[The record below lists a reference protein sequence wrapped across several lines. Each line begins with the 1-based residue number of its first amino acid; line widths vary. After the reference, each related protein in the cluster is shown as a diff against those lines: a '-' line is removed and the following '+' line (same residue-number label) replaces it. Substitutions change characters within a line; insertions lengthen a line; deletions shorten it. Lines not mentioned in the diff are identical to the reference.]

1 MAGHSSV
8 IDSELSGLSERIR
21 RLEENIQQVIK
32 GKPEVIKT
40 AIVALI
46 SRGHLLIE
54 DVPGVGKTTLAQA
67 LANSVEL
74 SFKRLQF
81 TSDLLPTDILG
92 VSVFDQNSGEFNFKH
107 GPIFANVVF
116 VDEIN
121 RATPKTQS
129 ALLEAMNE
137 SVVTIDGHGYRLPD
151 PFMVVATQNPFE
163 YKGTFPLPENQLD
176 RFLMRVRI
184 GYPDYESEKEIL
196 AKFNSVGFLKG
207 IRPVLTKEELLHLQS
222 MRQQVSID
230 ESLLDYL
237 LSIVKETRNQR
248 YFELGVSPRG
258 AIALKLAAQSRALL
272 DGRTFCIPDDIK
284 QMVVPVLS
292 HRVVLKYEHLPEKG
306 RQEDFLN
313 EVLERVR
320 VPIYIAGAPSL
331 RVRGL

>member
-1 MAGHSSV
+1 MAGHSIV
-8 IDSELSGLSERIR
+8 IDSELSGLSEKIR
-21 RLEENIQQVIK
+21 RLEKNIQQVIK

-67 LANSVEL
+67 LANSVDL

-92 VSVFDQNSGEFNFKH
+92 VSIFDQNTGEFKFKH

-137 SVVTIDGHGYRLPD
+137 SVVTIDGHRYRLPD

-176 RFLMRVRI
+176 RFLIRVRI

-196 AKFNSVGFLKG
+196 IKFDSLGFLNAIK
-207 IRPVLTKEELLHLQS
+207 PVLTKEELLELQS
-222 MRQQVSID
+222 MTQQVSID
-230 ESLLDYL
+230 ESLLDYIL
-237 LSIVKETRNQR
+237 CIVKETRNQK

-258 AIALKLAAQSRALL
+258 AIALKIAAQSRALL

-284 QMVVPVLS
+284 EMVVPVLS
-292 HRVVLKYEHLPEKG
+292 HRVVLKYEHLAEKS
-306 RQEDFLN
+306 RQEDLLN
-313 EVLERVR
+313 EVLERVK
-320 VPIYIAGAPSL
+320 VPI
-331 RVRGL
+331 

>member
-1 MAGHSSV
+1 MAGHSLV
-8 IDSELSGLSERIR
+8 IDSELSGLSEKIR
-21 RLEENIQQVIK
+21 RLEKNIQQVIK

-67 LANSVEL
+67 LANSVDL

-92 VSVFDQNSGEFNFKH
+92 VSIFDQKTGEFNFKH

-176 RFLMRVRI
+176 RFLMRIRI
-184 GYPDYESEKEIL
+184 GYPDYDSEKEIL
-196 AKFNSVGFLKG
+196 VKFTSLGFLDG
-207 IRPVLTKEELLHLQS
+207 ITPVLTKEELLQLQS
-222 MRQQVSID
+222 MTQRVSID

-237 LSIVKETRNQR
+237 LCIVKETRNQK

-272 DGRTFCIPDDIK
+272 DGRAFCIPDDIK
-284 QMVVPVLS
+284 EMVLPVLS
-292 HRVVLKYEHLPEKG
+292 HRVVLKYEHLPEKN
-306 RQEDFLN
+306 RQEDLLN
-313 EVLERVR
+313 EVLERVN
-320 VPIYIAGAPSL
+320 VPI
-331 RVRGL
+331 

>member
-1 MAGHSSV
+1 MAGHRLV
-8 IDSELSGLSERIR
+8 IDSELSGLSEKIR
-21 RLEENIQQVIK
+21 RLEKNIQQVIK

-67 LANSVEL
+67 LANSVDL

-92 VSVFDQNSGEFNFKH
+92 VSIFDQNTGEFKFKH

-137 SVVTIDGHGYRLPD
+137 SVVTIDGHRYRLPD

-176 RFLMRVRI
+176 RFLIRVRI

-196 AKFNSVGFLKG
+196 IKFDSLGFLNAIK
-207 IRPVLTKEELLHLQS
+207 PVLTKEELLELQS
-222 MRQQVSID
+222 MTQQVSID
-230 ESLLDYL
+230 ESLLDYIL
-237 LSIVKETRNQR
+237 CIVKETRNQK

-258 AIALKLAAQSRALL
+258 AIALKIAAQSRALL

-284 QMVVPVLS
+284 EMVVPVLS
-292 HRVVLKYEHLPEKG
+292 HRVVLKYEHLAEKG
-306 RQEDFLN
+306 RQEDLLN
-313 EVLERVR
+313 EVLERVK
-320 VPIYIAGAPSL
+320 VPI
-331 RVRGL
+331 

>member
-1 MAGHSSV
+1 MAGHSLV
-8 IDSELSGLSERIR
+8 NDSEFSGLSEKIR
-21 RLEENIQQVIK
+21 RLETNIQTVIK

-40 AIVALI
+40 AVVALI

-67 LANSVEL
+67 LANSVDL

-92 VSVFDQNSGEFNFKH
+92 VSIFDQNTGEFNFKQ

-137 SVVTIDGHGYRLPD
+137 SIVTIDGFSYRLPD

-176 RFLMRVRI
+176 RFLMRVKI
-184 GYPDYESEKEIL
+184 GYPDYESEMEIL
-196 AKFNSVGFLKG
+196 AKFSSLGFLNG
-207 IRPVLTKEELLHLQS
+207 IKPVLTKDELLQLQS
-222 MRQQVSID
+222 MTQQVSID
-230 ESLLDYL
+230 ESLLDYI
-237 LSIVKETRNQR
+237 LSIVKETRNQK

-258 AIALKLAAQSRALL
+258 AIALKLAAQARALL
-272 DGRTFCIPDDIK
+272 DGRMFCIPDDIK
-284 QMVVPVLS
+284 EMVIPVLS
-292 HRVVLKYEHLPEKG
+292 HRVVLKYEHLPEKR
-306 RQEDFLN
+306 RQEDLLN
-313 EVLERVR
+313 EVLERVK
-320 VPIYIAGAPSL
+320 VPI
-331 RVRGL
+331 

>member
-1 MAGHSSV
+1 MGAVRNTRNVMAGHSLV
-8 IDSELSGLSERIR
+8 TDSELSGLSEKIR
-21 RLEENIQQVIK
+21 RLEKNIQQVIK

-67 LANSVEL
+67 LANSVDL

-92 VSVFDQNSGEFNFKH
+92 VSIFNQNTGEFNFKH

-137 SVVTIDGHGYRLPD
+137 SVVTIDGYSYRLPD

-184 GYPDYESEKEIL
+184 GYPDYESEMEIL
-196 AKFNSVGFLKG
+196 VKFNSLGFLNG
-207 IRPVLTKEELLHLQS
+207 IKPVLTKDELLHLQS
-222 MRQQVSID
+222 MIKQVSID
-230 ESLLDYL
+230 ESLLDYI
-237 LSIVKETRNQR
+237 LSIVKETRNQK

-272 DGRTFCIPDDIK
+272 DGRMFCIPDDIK
-284 QMVVPVLS
+284 EMVIPVLS
-292 HRVVLKYEHLPEKG
+292 HRVVLKYEHLPEKR
-306 RQEDFLN
+306 RQEDLLN
-313 EVLERVR
+313 DVLERVK
-320 VPIYIAGAPSL
+320 VPI
-331 RVRGL
+331 

>member
-1 MAGHSSV
+1 VGAARNTRNVMEGHSLAT
-8 IDSELSGLSERIR
+8 DSDLLGLSEKIR
-21 RLEENIQQVIK
+21 RLEKNIQQVIK

-67 LANSVEL
+67 LANSVDL

-92 VSVFDQNSGEFNFKH
+92 VSIFDQKTGEFNFKH

-137 SVVTIDGHGYRLPD
+137 SVVTIDGYSYRLPD

-184 GYPDYESEKEIL
+184 GYPDYESEMEIL
-196 AKFNSVGFLKG
+196 VKFNSLGFLNG
-207 IRPVLTKEELLHLQS
+207 IKPVLTKEELVQLQS
-222 MRQQVSID
+222 MTQRVSID
-230 ESLLDYL
+230 ESLLDYI
-237 LSIVKETRNQR
+237 LSIVKETRNQK

-272 DGRTFCIPDDIK
+272 DGRSFCIPDDIK
-284 QMVVPVLS
+284 EMVIPVLS
-292 HRVVLKYEHLPEKG
+292 HRVVLKYEHLPEKR
-306 RQEDFLN
+306 RQEDLLN
-313 EVLERVR
+313 EVLERVK
-320 VPIYIAGAPSL
+320 VPI
-331 RVRGL
+331 

>member
-1 MAGHSSV
+1 MVGHSLV
-8 IDSELSGLSERIR
+8 NESEISGLSEKIR
-21 RLEENIQQVIK
+21 RLETNIQQVIK
-32 GKPEVIKT
+32 GKPEAIKT
-40 AIVALI
+40 AVVALI
-46 SRGHLLIE
+46 ARGHLLIE

-67 LANSVEL
+67 LANSVDL

-92 VSVFDQNSGEFNFKH
+92 VSIFDQNTGEFNFKH

-137 SVVTIDGHGYRLPD
+137 SVVTIDGYSYRLPD

-176 RFLMRVRI
+176 RFLIRVRI
-184 GYPDYESEKEIL
+184 GYPDYESEREIL
-196 AKFNSVGFLKG
+196 VQFNSLGFLNG
-207 IRPVLTKEELLHLQS
+207 IKPVLTKDDLLQLQS
-222 MRQQVSID
+222 MTQQVTID
-230 ESLLDYL
+230 ESLLDYI
-237 LSIVKETRNQR
+237 LSIVKETRNQK

-272 DGRTFCIPDDIK
+272 DGRMFCIPDDIK
-284 QMVVPVLS
+284 EMVIPVLS
-292 HRVVLKYEHLPEKG
+292 HRVVLKYEHLPEKR
-306 RQEDFLN
+306 RQEDLLN
-313 EVLERVR
+313 DVLERVK
-320 VPIYIAGAPSL
+320 VPI
-331 RVRGL
+331 

>member
-1 MAGHSSV
+1 MT
-8 IDSELSGLSERIR
+8 DSELLGLSEKIRI
-21 RLEENIQQVIK
+21 LEKNIQQVIK

-40 AIVALI
+40 AIVAII

-67 LANSVEL
+67 LANSVDL

-92 VSVFDQNSGEFNFKH
+92 VSIFDQNTGEFNFKH

-137 SVVTIDGHGYRLPD
+137 SVVTIDGYSHRLPD

-184 GYPDYESEKEIL
+184 GYPDYESEMEIL
-196 AKFNSVGFLKG
+196 VKFNSLGFLNG
-207 IRPVLTKEELLHLQS
+207 IKPVLTKEELLQLQS
-222 MRQQVSID
+222 MTQQVSID
-230 ESLLDYL
+230 ESLLDYI
-237 LSIVKETRNQR
+237 LSIVKETRNQK

-272 DGRTFCIPDDIK
+272 DGRSFCIPDDIK
-284 QMVVPVLS
+284 EMVIPVLS
-292 HRVVLKYEHLPEKG
+292 HRVVLKYEHLPEKR
-306 RQEDFLN
+306 RQEDLLN
-313 EVLERVR
+313 EVLERVN
-320 VPIYIAGAPSL
+320 VPI
-331 RVRGL
+331 

>member
-1 MAGHSSV
+1 MACHSSV
-8 IDSELSGLSERIR
+8 TDSELSGLSEKIR
-21 RLEENIQQVIK
+21 RLEKNIQQLIK
-32 GKPEVIKT
+32 GKPEAIKT

-67 LANSVEL
+67 LAKSVDL

-92 VSVFDQNSGEFNFKH
+92 VSILDQNTGEFNFKH
-107 GPIFANVVF
+107 GPIFANVVL

-137 SVVTIDGHGYRLPD
+137 SVVTVDGHGYRLPD

-196 AKFNSVGFLKG
+196 IKFNPLGSLSLVK
-207 IRPVLTKEELLHLQS
+207 PVLGKDELQYLQN
-222 MRQQVSID
+222 MAQQVSID
-230 ESLLDYL
+230 ESLLDYI
-237 LSIVKETRNQR
+237 LSIVKETRNQK

-284 QMVVPVLS
+284 EMAVPVLS

-306 RQEDFLN
+306 RQEDLLN
-313 EVLERVR
+313 EVLERVK
-320 VPIYIAGAPSL
+320 VPI
-331 RVRGL
+331 

>member
-1 MAGHSSV
+1 MEAGRNTRNVMAGHSLV
-8 IDSELSGLSERIR
+8 NDSEISGLSEKIR
-21 RLEENIQQVIK
+21 RLETNIQQVIK
-32 GKPEVIKT
+32 GKPEVIK
-40 AIVALI
+40 AAVVALI

-67 LANSVEL
+67 LANSVDL

-92 VSVFDQNSGEFNFKH
+92 VSIFDQNTGEFKFKH

-137 SVVTIDGHGYRLPD
+137 SVVTIDGYGYKLPD

-184 GYPDYESEKEIL
+184 GYPDYESEMEIL
-196 AKFNSVGFLKG
+196 VKFNSLGFLNG
-207 IRPVLTKEELLHLQS
+207 IKPVLTKDELLLLQS
-222 MRQQVSID
+222 MTQKVSID
-230 ESLLDYL
+230 ESLLDYI
-237 LSIVKETRNQR
+237 LSIVKETRNQK

-258 AIALKLAAQSRALL
+258 AIALKLAAQSRALF
-272 DGRTFCIPDDIK
+272 DGRMFCIPDDIK
-284 QMVVPVLS
+284 EMVIPVLS
-292 HRVVLKYEHLPEKG
+292 HRVVLKYEHLPEKR
-306 RQEDFLN
+306 RQEDLLN
-313 EVLERVR
+313 DVLERVK
-320 VPIYIAGAPSL
+320 VPI
-331 RVRGL
+331 

>member
-8 IDSELSGLSERIR
+8 TDSELSGLSERIR
-21 RLEENIQQVIK
+21 RLEKNIQQVIK

-67 LANSVEL
+67 LANSVDL

-92 VSVFDQNSGEFNFKH
+92 VSIFDQNTGEFNFKH

-137 SVVTIDGHGYRLPD
+137 SVVTIDGFSHRLPD

-176 RFLMRVRI
+176 RFLMRIRI
-184 GYPDYESEKEIL
+184 GYPDYESEMEIL
-196 AKFNSVGFLKG
+196 IKFNSLGFLNG
-207 IRPVLTKEELLHLQS
+207 IKPVLTKEELLQLQS
-222 MRQQVSID
+222 MTQQVSID
-230 ESLLDYL
+230 ESLLDYI
-237 LSIVKETRNQR
+237 LSIVKETRNQK

-272 DGRTFCIPDDIK
+272 DGRSFCIPDDIK
-284 QMVVPVLS
+284 EMVIPVLS
-292 HRVVLKYEHLPEKG
+292 HRVALKYEHLPEKR
-306 RQEDFLN
+306 RQEDLLN
-313 EVLERVR
+313 DVLERVK
-320 VPIYIAGAPSL
+320 VPI
-331 RVRGL
+331 

>member
-1 MAGHSSV
+1 MAGHSLV
-8 IDSELSGLSERIR
+8 TDSDLSGLSEKIR
-21 RLEENIQQVIK
+21 RLEKNIQQVIK

-67 LANSVEL
+67 LANSVDL

-92 VSVFDQNSGEFNFKH
+92 VSIFDQNTGEFNFKH

-137 SVVTIDGHGYRLPD
+137 SVVTIDGYSYRLPD

-184 GYPDYESEKEIL
+184 GYPDYESEMEIL
-196 AKFNSVGFLKG
+196 IKFNSLGFLNG
-207 IRPVLTKEELLHLQS
+207 IKPVLTKEELVQLQS
-222 MRQQVSID
+222 MTQQVSID
-230 ESLLDYL
+230 ESLLDYI
-237 LSIVKETRNQR
+237 LSIVKETRNQK

-272 DGRTFCIPDDIK
+272 DGRSFCIPDDIK
-284 QMVVPVLS
+284 EMVIPVLS
-292 HRVVLKYEHLPEKG
+292 HRVVLKYEHLPEKR
-306 RQEDFLN
+306 RQEDLLT
-313 EVLERVR
+313 EVLERVK
-320 VPIYIAGAPSL
+320 VPI
-331 RVRGL
+331 

>member
-1 MAGHSSV
+1 MT
-8 IDSELSGLSERIR
+8 DSELSGLSEKIRI
-21 RLEENIQQVIK
+21 LEKNIQQVIK

-67 LANSVEL
+67 LANSVDL

-92 VSVFDQNSGEFNFKH
+92 VSIFDQNTGEFNFKH

-137 SVVTIDGHGYRLPD
+137 SVVTIDGYSYRLPD

-184 GYPDYESEKEIL
+184 GYPDYESEMEIL
-196 AKFNSVGFLKG
+196 INFNSLGFLNG
-207 IRPVLTKEELLHLQS
+207 IKPVLTKEELVQLQR
-222 MRQQVSID
+222 MTRQVSID
-230 ESLLDYL
+230 ESLLDYI
-237 LSIVKETRNQR
+237 LSIVKETRNQK

-284 QMVVPVLS
+284 EMVIPVLS
-292 HRVVLKYEHLPEKG
+292 HRVVLKYEHLPEKR
-306 RQEDFLN
+306 RQEDLLN
-313 EVLERVR
+313 EVLERVK
-320 VPIYIAGAPSL
+320 VPI
-331 RVRGL
+331 

>member
-1 MAGHSSV
+1 VGAVRNTRNVMAGHSLV
-8 IDSELSGLSERIR
+8 TDSELSGLSEKIR
-21 RLEENIQQVIK
+21 RLEKNIQQVIK

-67 LANSVEL
+67 LANSVDL

-92 VSVFDQNSGEFNFKH
+92 VSIFDQNTGEFNFKH

-137 SVVTIDGHGYRLPD
+137 SIVTIDGYSYRLPD

-184 GYPDYESEKEIL
+184 GYPDYESEMEIL
-196 AKFNSVGFLKG
+196 VKFNSLGFLNG
-207 IRPVLTKEELLHLQS
+207 IKPVLTKDELLHLQS
-222 MRQQVSID
+222 MIKQVSID
-230 ESLLDYL
+230 ESLLDYI
-237 LSIVKETRNQR
+237 LSIVKETRNQK

-272 DGRTFCIPDDIK
+272 DGRMFCIPDDIK
-284 QMVVPVLS
+284 EMVIPVLS
-292 HRVVLKYEHLPEKG
+292 HRVVLKYEHLPEKR
-306 RQEDFLN
+306 RQEDLLN
-313 EVLERVR
+313 DVLERVK
-320 VPIYIAGAPSL
+320 VPI
-331 RVRGL
+331 

>member
-1 MAGHSSV
+1 MGAVRNTKNVMAGHRLV
-8 IDSELSGLSERIR
+8 TDSELSGLSEKIR
-21 RLEENIQQVIK
+21 RLEKNIQQVIK
-32 GKPEVIKT
+32 GKPEVIRT

-67 LANSVEL
+67 LANSVDL

-92 VSVFDQNSGEFNFKH
+92 VSIFDQNTGEFNFKH

-137 SVVTIDGHGYRLPD
+137 SVVTIDGHSYTLPD

-184 GYPDYESEKEIL
+184 GYPDYESEMEIL
-196 AKFNSVGFLKG
+196 IKFNSLGFLNG
-207 IRPVLTKEELLHLQS
+207 IKPVLTKEELVQLQL
-222 MRQQVSID
+222 MTQQIRID
-230 ESLLDYL
+230 ESLLDYI
-237 LSIVKETRNQR
+237 LSIVKETRNQK

-272 DGRTFCIPDDIK
+272 DGRSFCIPDDIK
-284 QMVVPVLS
+284 EMVIPVLS
-292 HRVVLKYEHLPEKG
+292 HRVVLKYEHLPEKR
-306 RQEDFLN
+306 RQEDLLT
-313 EVLERVR
+313 EVLERVK
-320 VPIYIAGAPSL
+320 VPI
-331 RVRGL
+331 

>member
-1 MAGHSSV
+1 MGAARNTRNVMEGHSLV
-8 IDSELSGLSERIR
+8 TDSELLGLSEKIR
-21 RLEENIQQVIK
+21 RLEKNIQQVIK

-67 LANSVEL
+67 LANSVDL

-92 VSVFDQNSGEFNFKH
+92 VSIFDQKTGEFNFKY

-137 SVVTIDGHGYRLPD
+137 SIVTIDGYSYRLPD

-184 GYPDYESEKEIL
+184 GYPDYESEMEIL
-196 AKFNSVGFLKG
+196 VKFNSLGFLNG
-207 IRPVLTKEELLHLQS
+207 IDPVLTKEELLQLQS
-222 MRQQVSID
+222 MTQQVSID
-230 ESLLDYL
+230 ESLLDYV
-237 LSIVKETRNQR
+237 LSIVKETRNQK

-272 DGRTFCIPDDIK
+272 DGRSFCIPDDIK
-284 QMVVPVLS
+284 EMVIPVLS
-292 HRVVLKYEHLPEKG
+292 HRVVLKYEHLPEKR
-306 RQEDFLN
+306 RQEDLLN
-313 EVLERVR
+313 EVLERVK
-320 VPIYIAGAPSL
+320 VPI
-331 RVRGL
+331 

>member
-1 MAGHSSV
+1 MGAVRNTRNVMVGHSLV
-8 IDSELSGLSERIR
+8 NESEISGLSEKIR
-21 RLEENIQQVIK
+21 RLETNIQQVIK
-32 GKPEVIKT
+32 GKPEAIKT
-40 AIVALI
+40 AVVALI
-46 SRGHLLIE
+46 ARGHLLIE

-67 LANSVEL
+67 LANSVDL

-92 VSVFDQNSGEFNFKH
+92 VSIFDQNTGEFNFKH

-137 SVVTIDGHGYRLPD
+137 SVVTIDGYSYRLPD

-176 RFLMRVRI
+176 RFLIRVRI
-184 GYPDYESEKEIL
+184 GYPDYESEREIL
-196 AKFNSVGFLKG
+196 VQFNSLGFLNG
-207 IRPVLTKEELLHLQS
+207 IKPVLTKDDLLQLQS
-222 MRQQVSID
+222 MTQQVTID
-230 ESLLDYL
+230 ESLLDYI
-237 LSIVKETRNQR
+237 LSIVKETRNQK

-272 DGRTFCIPDDIK
+272 DGRMFCIPDDIK
-284 QMVVPVLS
+284 EMVIPVLS
-292 HRVVLKYEHLPEKG
+292 HRVVLKYEHLPEKR
-306 RQEDFLN
+306 RQEDLLN
-313 EVLERVR
+313 DVLERVK
-320 VPIYIAGAPSL
+320 VPI
-331 RVRGL
+331 

>member
-1 MAGHSSV
+1 MEGHSLAT
-8 IDSELSGLSERIR
+8 DSDLLGLSEKIR
-21 RLEENIQQVIK
+21 RLEKNIQQVIK

-67 LANSVEL
+67 LANSVDL

-92 VSVFDQNSGEFNFKH
+92 VSIFDQKTGEFNFKH

-137 SVVTIDGHGYRLPD
+137 SVVTIDGYSYRLPD

-184 GYPDYESEKEIL
+184 GYPDYESEMEIL
-196 AKFNSVGFLKG
+196 VKFNSLGFLNG
-207 IRPVLTKEELLHLQS
+207 IKPVLTKEELVQLQS
-222 MRQQVSID
+222 MTQRVSID
-230 ESLLDYL
+230 ESLLDYI
-237 LSIVKETRNQR
+237 LSIVKETRNQK

-272 DGRTFCIPDDIK
+272 DGRSFCIPDDIK
-284 QMVVPVLS
+284 EMVIPVLS
-292 HRVVLKYEHLPEKG
+292 HRVVLKYEHLPEKR
-306 RQEDFLN
+306 RQEDLLN
-313 EVLERVR
+313 EVLERVK
-320 VPIYIAGAPSL
+320 VPI
-331 RVRGL
+331 